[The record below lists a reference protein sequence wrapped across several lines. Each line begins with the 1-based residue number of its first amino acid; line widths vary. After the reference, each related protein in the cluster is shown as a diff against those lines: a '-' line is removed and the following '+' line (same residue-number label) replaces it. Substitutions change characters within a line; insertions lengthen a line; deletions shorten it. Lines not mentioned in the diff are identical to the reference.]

1 MNSVMNRQYLLIVKS
16 TGISTT
22 TMQTYYYVNS
32 LKMFS
37 YILPSKN
44 DALISNEI

>member
-1 MNSVMNRQYLLIVKS
+1 MNSVMNRYYLLIVNS
-16 TGISTT
+16 TGISRT
-22 TMQTYYYVNS
+22 TMQTYYVNS

-37 YILPSKN
+37 YILPSEN